1 MNNSQMIEQEKS
13 LLRWGGLAGILGG
26 IIFVFVMVFV
36 AVAIGSGPAD
46 LKEVVARFPDIHLL
60 RVIENGVYLVGL
72 LLEILLFLALFYALR
87 KDSLAPALFG
97 SALGIVGLV
106 SMAISATPHVAH
118 YPLSEIFQAT
128 GTTAEAQEAIAIMWQ
143 GTWGVFNA
151 PLYVGFFVVPLG
163 LILFGVA
170 MFAAPEFGKGISWM
184 TIIIGALA
192 FVAAI
197 FQMIDPAGDIGALSY
212 ITPIIFYFVMG
223 IKIYRLSKAS

>member
-1 MNNSQMIEQEKS
+1 MDNPQMIEQEKS
-13 LLRWGGLAGILGG
+13 VLRWGGLAGVLGG
-26 IIFVFVMVFV
+26 IIFILVMIFV
-36 AVAIGSGPAD
+36 AVAVGSDPND
-46 LKEVVARFPDIHLL
+46 LKDVVARFPDIHML

-72 LLEILLFLALFYALR
+72 LLEILLFLAIFYALR

-118 YPLSEIFQAT
+118 YPLSEIFQAA
-128 GTTAEAQEAIAIMWQ
+128 GATAEAQEAIAIMWQ

-163 LILFGVA
+163 LILLGVA
-170 MFAAPEFGKGISWM
+170 MFGASNFGKGLGWM
-184 TIIIGALA
+184 SVVIGVLAL
-192 FVAAI
+192 VAAI

-212 ITPIIFYFVMG
+212 LAPIIFYFVLG
-223 IKIYRLSKAS
+223 IKIYRLSKIS

>member
-1 MNNSQMIEQEKS
+1 MNNPQIIEQEKS
-13 LLRWGGLAGILGG
+13 VLRWGGLAGILGS
-26 IIFVFVMVFV
+26 IILVLVMVFV
-36 AVAIGSGPAD
+36 AVAIGSGPDD
-46 LKEVVARFPDIHLL
+46 LNDVVARFPDIHML

-97 SALGIVGLV
+97 SALGIVGLI

-118 YPLSEIFQAT
+118 HPLSEIFQAA
-128 GTTAEAQEAIAIMWQ
+128 GTTAEAQEAITIMWQ

-163 LILFGVA
+163 IILLGMA
-170 MFAAPEFGKGISWM
+170 MFGASDFGKGLGWM
-184 TIIIGALA
+184 SVVIGVLA

-197 FQMIDPAGDIGALSY
+197 SQMIDPAGDIGALSY
-212 ITPIIFYFVMG
+212 IAPIIFYFVLG
-223 IKIYRLSKAS
+223 IKTYRLSKTS

>member
-13 LLRWGGLAGILGG
+13 LFRWGGLAGILGS
-26 IIFVFVMVFV
+26 IIFVLVMVFV

-72 LLEILLFLALFYALR
+72 LLEILLFLAIFYALR

-97 SALGIVGLV
+97 SALGIVGLI

-184 TIIIGALA
+184 TVIIGTLA

-197 FQMIDPAGDIGALSY
+197 IQMIDPAGDIGALSY

-223 IKIYRLSKAS
+223 IKIYRLSKTS

>member
-1 MNNSQMIEQEKS
+1 MNNSQMLEQEKS
-13 LLRWGGLAGILGG
+13 VLRWGGLSGILGG
-26 IIFVFVMVFV
+26 IIMILVMVFV
-36 AVAIGSGPAD
+36 AVAIGEDPDD
-46 LKEVVARFPDIHLL
+46 LKEVVARFPDIHIL

-72 LLEILLFLALFYALR
+72 LLEILLFLTLFYALR
-87 KDSLAPALFG
+87 KASLAPALFG

-118 YPLSEIFQAT
+118 YPLSEIFQAA

-163 LILFGVA
+163 LLLVGVA

-184 TIIIGALA
+184 TVVIGALA

-197 FQMIDPAGDIGALSY
+197 LQMIDPASDTGAVSY
-212 ITPIIFYFVMG
+212 LAPIVVYFVLGM
-223 IKIYRLSKAS
+223 KLNKLSKES

>member
-1 MNNSQMIEQEKS
+1 MNNPQMIEQEKS
-13 LLRWGGLAGILGG
+13 VLRWGGLAGILGS
-26 IIFVFVMVFV
+26 IILVLVMVFV
-36 AVAIGSGPAD
+36 AVAIGSGPDD
-46 LKEVVARFPDIHLL
+46 LNDVVARFPDIHML

-97 SALGIVGLV
+97 SALGIVGLI

-118 YPLSEIFQAT
+118 HPLSEIFQAA

-163 LILFGVA
+163 IILLGMA
-170 MFAAPEFGKGISWM
+170 MFGASDFGKGLGWM
-184 TIIIGALA
+184 SVVIGVLA

-197 FQMIDPAGDIGALSY
+197 SQMIDPAGDIGALSY
-212 ITPIIFYFVMG
+212 IAPIIFYFVLG
-223 IKIYRLSKAS
+223 IKTYRLSKTS

>member
-1 MNNSQMIEQEKS
+1 MNQSQRLDQEKS
-13 LLRWGGLAGILGG
+13 VLRWGGFAGVFGG
-26 IIFVFVMVFV
+26 IILVLVMVFV
-36 AVAIGSGPAD
+36 AVAIGSGPED
-46 LKEVVARFPDIHLL
+46 LKEVVARFPDIHML

-97 SALGIVGLV
+97 SALGIVGLI

-118 YPLSEIFQAT
+118 HPLSEIFQAA
-128 GTTAEAQEAIAIMWQ
+128 GTTAEAQEAITIMWQ

-163 LILFGVA
+163 IILLGMA
-170 MFAAPEFGKGISWM
+170 MFGASVFGKGLGWM
-184 TIIIGALA
+184 SVVIGVLA

-197 FQMIDPAGDIGALSY
+197 SQMIDPAGDIGALSY
-212 ITPIIFYFVMG
+212 IAPIIFYFVLG
-223 IKIYRLSKAS
+223 IKTYRLSKTS

>member
-13 LLRWGGLAGILGG
+13 VLRWGGLAGILGG
-26 IIFVFVMVFV
+26 ILFILVMIFV
-36 AVAIGSGPAD
+36 AVAIGSGPND
-46 LKEVVARFPDIHLL
+46 LNDVVARFPDIHML

-97 SALGIVGLV
+97 SALGIVGLI

-118 YPLSEIFQAT
+118 HPLSEIFQAA

-163 LILFGVA
+163 IILLGMA
-170 MFAAPEFGKGISWM
+170 MFGASDFGKGLGWM
-184 TIIIGALA
+184 SVVIGVLA

-197 FQMIDPAGDIGALSY
+197 SQMIDPAGDIGALSY
-212 ITPIIFYFVMG
+212 IAPIIFYFVLG
-223 IKIYRLSKAS
+223 IKTYRLSKTS

>member
-13 LLRWGGLAGILGG
+13 VLRWGGLAGILGG
-26 IIFVFVMVFV
+26 IILILVMIFV
-36 AVAIGSGPAD
+36 AVAIGSGPDD
-46 LKEVVARFPDIHLL
+46 LNDVVARFPDIHML

-97 SALGIVGLV
+97 SALGIVGLI

-118 YPLSEIFQAT
+118 HPLSEIFQAA

-163 LILFGVA
+163 IILLGMA
-170 MFAAPEFGKGISWM
+170 MFGASDFGKGLGWM
-184 TIIIGALA
+184 SVVIGVLA

-197 FQMIDPAGDIGALSY
+197 SQMIDPAGDIGALSY
-212 ITPIIFYFVMG
+212 IVPIIFYFVLG
-223 IKIYRLSKAS
+223 IKTYRLSKTS

>member
-13 LLRWGGLAGILGG
+13 VLGWGGLAGILGS
-26 IIFVFVMVFV
+26 IILVLVMVFV
-36 AVAIGSGPAD
+36 AVAIGSGPDD
-46 LKEVVARFPDIHLL
+46 LNDVVARFPDIHML

-97 SALGIVGLV
+97 SALGIVGLI

-118 YPLSEIFQAT
+118 HPLSEIFQAA
-128 GTTAEAQEAIAIMWQ
+128 GTTAEAQDAIAIMWQ

-163 LILFGVA
+163 IILLGMA
-170 MFAAPEFGKGISWM
+170 MFGASDFGKGLGWM
-184 TIIIGALA
+184 SVVIGVLAL
-192 FVAAI
+192 VAAI
-197 FQMIDPAGDIGALSY
+197 SQMIDPAGDIGALSY
-212 ITPIIFYFVMG
+212 IAPIIFYFVLG
-223 IKIYRLSKAS
+223 IKTYRLSKTS

>member
-1 MNNSQMIEQEKS
+1 MNNSQMLEQEKS
-13 LLRWGGLAGILGG
+13 VLRWGGLAGILGS
-26 IIFVFVMVFV
+26 ISLILIMVFV
-36 AVAIGSGPAD
+36 AVAIGESPDD
-46 LKEVVARFPDIHLL
+46 LKEVVARFPDIHML
-60 RVIENGVYLVGL
+60 RVIENAVYLVGL

-118 YPLSEIFQAT
+118 YPLSEIFQAA

-163 LILFGVA
+163 LILLGVA
-170 MFAAPEFGKGISWM
+170 MFGASNFGKGLGWM
-184 TIIIGALA
+184 SVVIGVLAL
-192 FVAAI
+192 VAAI
-197 FQMIDPAGDIGALSY
+197 FQMIDPAGDIGVLSY
-212 ITPIIFYFVMG
+212 LAPIIFCFVLG
-223 IKIYRLSKAS
+223 IKIYRLSKIS